1 MKKDSI
7 DNLFD
12 ELRSGFDF
20 ENPNKGHQERFL
32 AKLKNQNNE
41 TNNNS
46 SNTFNFW
53 KPLLSLAA
61 SLVILV
67 SIISLLKP
75 NEDTAD
81 LASVSPEMSNTQNFF
96 TTAISEELLKLNEA
110 KTPET
115 EALIDDAMKQ
125 MGILEKKYESLK
137 IDLAQSGDDKRVIY
151 AMISNFQTRID
162 LLKHVLETIENVKQL
177 KESNNENSI
186 TI

>member
-12 ELRSGFDF
+12 ELRSDFDF
-20 ENPNKGHQERFL
+20 ESPNKGHQERFL
-32 AKLKNQNNE
+32 DKLKNQNHE
-41 TNNNS
+41 ASNNS
-46 SNTFNFW
+46 SNTFNLWRPF
-53 KPLLSLAA
+53 LNVAA

-67 SIISLLKP
+67 SIIILLKS
-75 NEDTAD
+75 NDDTAD

-110 KTPET
+110 KSPET
-115 EALIDDAMKQ
+115 EGLINDAMKQ
-125 MGILEKKYESLK
+125 MDILEKKYESLK
-137 IDLAQSGDDKRVIY
+137 IDLAESGNDKRVIY

-162 LLKHVLETIENVKQL
+162 LLKNVLETIEKVKQL
-177 KESNNENSI
+177 KENNNENSI